1 MSFTRHLQ
9 GHHFCTGFGHLRYGL
24 TMKHRQAN
32 NAHAGSRI
40 FPVLVTQIYTRSSI
54 GIVATVINASILVF
68 VLLDHVPHRRLATWF
83 SMLMVVSLIRIIL
96 NKNFI
101 KAGDFDR
108 EKNIQRWGQLLI
120 VGLGASGILWGSTA
134 IFLFPINSVAH
145 QVFIAFV
152 LAGMVAGA
160 VGVFSPIMPVF
171 LSFSIPALVPVILR
185 FLSIGGEMHIAMGAM
200 VTLFGILTFTTAKSI
215 NSATVELIALKES
228 FAGRL
233 EERTE
238 ELESVNG
245 RLRQEIEERRRAQD
259 DLHRLNSVLEQRVA
273 DRTALA
279 EARAKQLQALA
290 VELIEAE
297 ERERQRISSLL
308 HDDLQQNLV
317 AIRFHLQAIQEHMPQ
332 LAELSDVEQML
343 TSAIVLSRHL
353 AHELSPAIVQHSELP
368 TVLEWLSMQMRKRF
382 GLEVEIK
389 TERVPELESPALKAF
404 IFRAAQELLFNVV
417 KHAGVQRAQVQ
428 LTGSDRHLSI
438 TVSDEGA
445 GFDPSILESSTAAS
459 GLGLLSLRERAS
471 YIGGILFVES
481 APGQQ
486 SRITITIPIALARE
500 ALKPSGRRITDPPGL
515 PSTTIHDEKSPGI
528 RIMIVDDH
536 KVMRQGLI
544 RLVSGQ
550 PDIQVAGEA
559 RSGREA
565 IEMALRIR
573 PDAIVMDIS
582 MPEMDGIEATRRIK
596 SELPEVR
603 VIGLSMFE
611 DAYIEKAMRQAG
623 AEVLVSKTA
632 SMAELLKAIYGLTGD
647 KP

>member
-1 MSFTRHLQ
+1 
-9 GHHFCTGFGHLRYGL
+9 
-24 TMKHRQAN
+24 MKHRQAN
-32 NAHAGSRI
+32 NAHPGSRI
-40 FPVLVTQIYTRSSI
+40 YPSLVTQIYTRSSI
-54 GIVATVINASILVF
+54 GIVATVVNASILVF
-68 VLLDHVPHRRLATWF
+68 IVWDHVPHRRLVTWF
-83 SMLMVVSLIRIIL
+83 SVLMLVSLIRIFL
-96 NKNFI
+96 NKKFI
-101 KAGDFDR
+101 RAGDVDT
-108 EKNIQRWGQLLI
+108 EHNIHRWGQLLI
-120 VGLGASGILWGSTA
+120 VGLSASGILWGSTA

-171 LSFSIPALVPVILR
+171 LSFCIPALAPIALR
-185 FLSIGGEMHIAMGAM
+185 FFSIGGEMHIAMGTM
-200 VTLFGILTFTTAKSI
+200 VTLFAILTFTTARSI
-215 NSATVELIALKES
+215 NRSTVELVALKES
-228 FAGRL
+228 FAGQL

-245 RLRQEIEERRRAQD
+245 RLRQEIEERGRAQQ
-259 DLHRLNSVLEQRVA
+259 DLHRLNDVLEQRVV

-290 VELIEAE
+290 VELIQAE
-297 ERERQRISSLL
+297 ERERQRIATLL

-317 AIRFHLQAIQEHMPQ
+317 AIRFHLQAIHEQMSQP
-332 LAELSDVEQML
+332 AELSDVEQML
-343 TSAIVLSRHL
+343 TSSIVLTRHL
-353 AHELSPAIVQHSELP
+353 AHELSPAIIHHSELP
-368 TVLEWLSMQMRKRF
+368 SVLEWLSMQMRKRF
-382 GLEVEIK
+382 GLEVHIK
-389 TERVPELESPALKAF
+389 TERVPELESLALKAF
-404 IFRAAQELLFNVV
+404 IFRAVQELLFNVV
-417 KHAGVQRAQVQ
+417 KHAGVQRAQVH
-428 LTGSDRHLSI
+428 LTGTDHELSI

-445 GFDPSILESSTAAS
+445 GFDPAILESSTAAS

-471 YIGGILFVES
+471 YIGGRLFIES
-481 APGQQ
+481 APGQK
-486 SRITITIPIALARE
+486 SRITITVPLSLARE
-500 ALKPSGRRITDPPGL
+500 APKPSEPKVADPPGL
-515 PSTTIHDEKSPGI
+515 ASAMVYDEKSTGI
-528 RIMIVDDH
+528 RLMIVDDH

-559 RSGREA
+559 QSGQEA

-611 DAYIEKAMRQAG
+611 DEYIARAMRQAG

-632 SMAELLKAIYGLTGD
+632 SMAELLKAIYGLTRD
-647 KP
+647 YATV

>member
-1 MSFTRHLQ
+1 
-9 GHHFCTGFGHLRYGL
+9 
-24 TMKHRQAN
+24 MKHRQAN
-32 NAHAGSRI
+32 NAHPRGLI
-40 FPVLVTQIYTRSSI
+40 YPVLVTQIYTRSSI
-54 GIVATVINASILVF
+54 GIVATVVNASVLVF
-68 VLLDHVPHRRLATWF
+68 IVWDHVPHRRLAIWF
-83 SMLMVVSLIRIIL
+83 SMVMLVSLIRVIL
-96 NKNFI
+96 NKKFLW
-101 KAGDFDR
+101 AGDVDR
-108 EKNIQRWGQLLI
+108 VQNIHRWGQLLI
-120 VGLGASGILWGSTA
+120 AGLGASGMLWGSTA

-171 LSFSIPALVPVILR
+171 LAFSIPALAPIILR
-185 FLSIGGEMHIAMGAM
+185 FFIIGGEMHIAMGAM
-200 VTLFGILTFTTAKSI
+200 VTLFAILTFTTAKSI
-215 NSATVELIALKES
+215 NCSTVELIALKES
-228 FAGRL
+228 FAGQL

-245 RLRQEIEERRRAQD
+245 RLRQEIEERGRAEQ
-259 DLHRLNSVLEQRVA
+259 DLHRLNDELEQRVA

-297 ERERQRISSLL
+297 ERERQRISNLL

-332 LAELSDVEQML
+332 LTELSDVEQL
-343 TSAIVLSRHL
+343 LESSIVMSRRLS
-353 AHELSPAIVQHSELP
+353 HELSPTIIHHSDLQ
-368 TVLEWLSMQMRKRF
+368 TILERLSMQMHERF
-382 GLEVEIK
+382 GLEVKIT
-389 TERVPELESPALKAF
+389 TERVRALENTALKLF
-404 IFRAAQELLFNVV
+404 IYRAVQELLFNVV
-417 KHAGVQRAQVQ
+417 KHAGVHSAQVH
-428 LTGSDRHLSI
+428 LTGSDRHLSV
-438 TVSDEGA
+438 TVSDMGT
-445 GFDPSILESSTAAS
+445 GFDPAILESSAAPA
-459 GLGLLSLRERAS
+459 GLGLLSLRERAN
-471 YIGGILFVES
+471 YIGGKFFIES
-481 APGQQ
+481 APGQS
-486 SRITITIPIALARE
+486 SRITITVPGALIPE
-500 ALKPSGRRITDPPGL
+500 VPKQPEPMITDSFGFTPGMV
-515 PSTTIHDEKSPGI
+515 HDEKLPGI
-528 RIMIVDDH
+528 RVMIVDDH

-559 RSGREA
+559 QSGQEA

-596 SELPEVR
+596 NELPEVR

-611 DAYIEKAMRQAG
+611 DEYIARAMSQAG

-632 SMAELLKAIYGLTGD
+632 SMAELLKAIYGLTRD